1 METMNRTV
9 AQTILKFR
17 KETGLSQ
24 LKLATEADIAL
35 KTLHAAEHAAS
46 NLKLGAL
53 EKIADALGV
62 PAERLFGEK
71 EESAAETRCAD
82 SASDR
87 SPAQIEE
94 TCFGSRPVKR
104 KRWFCNMCR

>member
-17 KETGLSQ
+17 KEIGLSQ

-46 NLKLGAL
+46 MKLGTL
-53 EKIADALGV
+53 EKIAGALGIPIVRFFEGKKKAAPGLDAL
-62 PAERLFGEK
+62 
-71 EESAAETRCAD
+71 
-82 SASDR
+82 
-87 SPAQIEE
+87 IELL
-94 TCFGSRPVKR
+94 TDCSQK
-104 KRWFCNMCR
+104 